1 MSPARATIKI
11 TTLAFAAA
19 LITSSGPAFA
29 QSSAAAP
36 TREEIQRGLLDET
49 LSGLSQ
55 TVSVEG
61 GIERSACPLANA
73 EFSDVRFTLNN
84 VDFSGL
90 SVVDPAILRS
100 SYYWPRG
107 SGFCGLRYP

>member
-1 MSPARATIKI
+1 MSRARVTKKI
-11 TTLAFAAA
+11 TVLASAAA
-19 LITSSGPAFA
+19 LVASGGPAFA

-55 TVSVEG
+55 AITVEG
-61 GIERSACPLANA
+61 GIERSACPLASA

-100 SYYWPRG
+100 SYCDPP
-107 SGFCGLRYP
+107 LIL